1 MRKKGRPTKLTP
13 EAQAAIVHQLELGNY
28 VETAAI
34 VSGVSKVS
42 LYDWLKRGEKQE
54 SGVFREFL
62 NAVLKAQAF
71 AETRDLDVI
80 DRAAQGVE
88 EVVIKETFEKNKEG
102 NLVLVDKKIEKKV
115 NFDWKASAW
124 RLERR
129 SPKKF
134 GRRSNVEIST
144 SKLDKEQVDAIAK
157 LTE

>member
-42 LYDWLKRGEKQE
+42 LYDWLKRGEKQK